1 MEYTWNFASVFVYWN
16 VLATG
21 LVGTLKIFLLCS
33 ALGLSGGLVIGML
46 RYSKSWWVSYPAL
59 LYVEIFR
66 NTPVLVQIIWFF
78 FALPVVTG
86 IEVSPFTA
94 ACLGITLN
102 TIAFSAEVFR
112 GGIQSIEREQW
123 EAGKAVGMNYSQT
136 MRRVI
141 LPQALKRMLPP
152 LTSRGIEVFKMSTL
166 ASVVAYPETLQQA
179 KLIASYEFNPIEAY
193 TIVALIFFVVL
204 LPMVQLTYMLERR
217 LRKSDG

>member
-1 MEYTWNFASVFVYWN
+1 MDYNWDFASVFVYWN
-16 VLATG
+16 VLAMG
-21 LVGTLKIFLLCS
+21 LWATFKLFIICS
-33 ALGLSGGLVIGML
+33 TLGLGGGLFMGML
-46 RYSKSWWVSYPAL
+46 RYSKTRWISYPAM
-59 LYVEIFR
+59 LYVEVFR

-86 IEVSPFTA
+86 IEVSPMMA
-94 ACLGITLN
+94 AVLGITLN

-123 EAGKAVGMNYSQT
+123 EAGKAIGMSYAQS

-179 KLIASYEFNPIEAY
+179 KLIASYEYNPIEAY
-193 TIVALIFFVVL
+193 TVVALMFFIVL
-204 LPMVQLTYMLERR
+204 LPLVQMTYMLERR
-217 LRKSDG
+217 FGKSDA

>member
-1 MEYTWNFASVFVYWN
+1 MDYNWDFASVFVYWN
-16 VLATG
+16 VLAMG
-21 LVGTLKIFLLCS
+21 LWATFKLFIICS
-33 ALGLSGGLVIGML
+33 TLGLGGGLFMGML
-46 RYSKSWWVSYPAL
+46 RYSKTRWISYPAM
-59 LYVEIFR
+59 LYVEVFR

-86 IEVSPFTA
+86 IEVSPMMA
-94 ACLGITLN
+94 AVLGITLN

-123 EAGKAVGMNYSQT
+123 EAGKAIGMSYAQS

-166 ASVVAYPETLQQA
+166 ASIVAYPETLQKA
-179 KLIASYEFNPIEAY
+179 KLIASYEYNPIEAY
-193 TIVALIFFVVL
+193 TVVALMFFIVL
-204 LPMVQLTYMLERR
+204 LPLVQLTYMLERR
-217 LRKSDG
+217 FGKSGA

>member
-1 MEYTWNFASVFVYWN
+1 MDYNWDFASVFVYWN
-16 VLATG
+16 VLAMG
-21 LVGTLKIFLLCS
+21 LWATFKLFIICS
-33 ALGLSGGLVIGML
+33 TLGLGGGLFMGML
-46 RYSKSWWVSYPAL
+46 RYSKTRWISYPAM
-59 LYVEIFR
+59 LYVEVFR

-86 IEVSPFTA
+86 IEVSHMMA
-94 ACLGITLN
+94 AVLGITLN

-123 EAGKAVGMNYSQT
+123 EAGKAIGMSYAQS

-179 KLIASYEFNPIEAY
+179 KLIASYEYNPIEAY
-193 TIVALIFFVVL
+193 TVVALMFFIVL
-204 LPMVQLTYMLERR
+204 LPLVQLTYMLERR
-217 LRKSDG
+217 FGKSGA